1 MKIYKIT
8 GSEVLFPK
16 YIKAENKV
24 QVLEDINEY
33 ISQSN
38 KLNSKYNQGYD
49 IVEISTMVDNK

>member
-38 KLNSKYNQGYD
+38 KPNNKYNQGYD

>member
-16 YIKAENKV
+16 YIKAENKT

-38 KLNSKYNQGYD
+38 KLNNKYNQEYD

>member
-16 YIKAENKV
+16 YIKAENKT
-24 QVLEDINEY
+24 QLLEDINEY

-38 KLNSKYNQGYD
+38 KLNNKYNQEYD

>member
-24 QVLEDINEY
+24 QVLEDIDEY

-38 KLNSKYNQGYD
+38 KLNNKYNQGYD